1 MPNPKGINKAAVRGL
16 KHRNLEV
23 EQGGGSEWMMGRSLW
38 LLFSMLLCK
47 SDVSMEDLG
56 GMLHMTSMR
65 QISVSGILSTLN
77 SQYIKSSLVC
87 TTTLLPN
94 VAHDLIVGTI
104 LAICEKL
111 VLVSFP
117 FFCVVNFCIQV
128 NFVHHPVANSLVFQ
142 DFQKEKEI

>member
-1 MPNPKGINKAAVRGL
+1 MNGLGFRVYDRVYGDDMPNPKGINKTAVGGL

-23 EQGGGSEWMMGRSLW
+23 EQGGGCEWMMGRSLW

-65 QISVSGILSTLN
+65 QISVSGNLSTLN

-87 TTTLLPN
+87 TTTLLTN
-94 VAHDLIVGTI
+94 VAHDLSVGSI

-117 FFCVVNFCIQV
+117 FFV
-128 NFVHHPVANSLVFQ
+128 
-142 DFQKEKEI
+142 